1 MMLYIGTIFHSQISS
16 AVLVLWKGY
25 DSLQTKKTDGEMDEQ
40 TDKSENIYLFSLQEV
55 GDLKQTSIYELVFE
69 ETGLLEYPWLLGITR
84 VWEHRGN
91 WSFH

>member
-16 AVLVLWKGY
+16 AILVLWKGY
-25 DSLQTKKTDGEMDEQ
+25 DSLQTKKRDGEMDEQ
-40 TDKSENIYLFSLQEV
+40 TDKSENIYLFFLS
-55 GDLKQTSIYELVFE
+55 GSWRSSIYELVFE